1 MKSRNEAEAKT
12 KHAETERGSRSAR
25 GEATRQTLM
34 RAAETLI
41 ADRGIE
47 SVTIREILD
56 LAEQKNTSALQY
68 HFGNLRGLIAAIQR
82 DRAAETVA
90 KREELLAALLA
101 RTEEPTL
108 RELCE
113 LMVRPAF
120 ELASADAGFR
130 NYIQAFG
137 HQLALIESSALD
149 RVGRG
154 GAGGSS
160 GQAVAERL
168 KATLTGLDEAT
179 YRQRMEFA
187 VRLCAASIYQHAQ
200 QRSAFRGK
208 KAELFI
214 SSLIDALAG
223 LLSAPES
230 TESRA
235 LR

>member
-1 MKSRNEAEAKT
+1 MKSHNEAEAS
-12 KHAETERGSRSAR
+12 TERTGRSAR

-41 ADRGIE
+41 AERGIE

-68 HFGNLRGLIAAIQR
+68 HFGNLRGLISAIQR
-82 DRAAETVA
+82 DRAAQTVA
-90 KREELLAALLA
+90 KREELLEALLA
-101 RTEEPTL
+101 RTDAPTL

-120 ELASADAGFR
+120 ELAGADAGFH

-137 HQLALIESSALD
+137 HQLALLESSALD
-149 RVGRG
+149 RLGRG
-154 GAGGSS
+154 GAGGTS
-160 GQAVAERL
+160 GQALAERL
-168 KATLTGLDEAT
+168 KAALTGLDETA

-187 VRLCAASIYQHAQ
+187 IRLSAASVYQHAQ
-200 QRSAFRGK
+200 QRNAFRGK
-208 KAELFI
+208 NAELFV

-230 TESRA
+230 RETRE